1 MAMQR
6 NVFRIVMV
14 ATLMAAS
21 AAQAQSFRCDKGLAS
36 VGESKAGV
44 LQKCGEPLLQNSYC
58 QAAEP
63 ITRAAP
69 DNAEMTVNV
78 LPCVTVDESTFNPGK
93 GKFLTTLRFEN
104 GQLSSIS
111 QGERVRD

>member
-1 MAMQR
+1 MVMQR

-14 ATLMAAS
+14 VSLLTAG
-21 AAQAQSFRCDKGLAS
+21 AAQAQSFRCDAGLAS

-44 LQKCGEPLLQNSYC
+44 LQKCGEPALQSSYC

-63 ITRAAP
+63 ATRAAP
-69 DNAEMTVNV
+69 DKAQLTVNV
-78 LPCVTVDESTFNPGK
+78 LPCVTVDEWTYNPGK

-104 GQLSSIS
+104 GELSSIS

>member
-6 NVFRIVMV
+6 NVYRILA
-14 ATLMAAS
+14 ATAFLAAS
-21 AAQAQSFRCDKGLAS
+21 AAEAQSFRCSNGLAS

-44 LQKCGEPLLQNSYC
+44 LQKCGEPLLRSGYC
-58 QAAEP
+58 QAGEP
-63 ITRAAP
+63 VTRAAAEK
-69 DNAEMTVNV
+69 AEMTVNV
-78 LPCVTVDESTFNPGK
+78 LPCVTVEEWTFNPGR

-111 QGERVRD
+111 QGDRVRD